1 MRHLFRYIIIALSLF
16 VTFFSLNSCGKDGI
30 IDKDEM
36 AQIYAEML
44 VTDQWINTTPGVR
57 MIADTSLVYAPI
69 LERYGYNAA
78 DYRRSVDYYLN
89 DPDTYADIMKETV
102 RILDS
107 KLADLNKRKH
117 EINEAKERA
126 KYIKSMSQDIA
137 IDDSWLAMKH
147 IEDNGFGLDDSLS
160 VEWDSLSFCFNIVK
174 VSKKLEVLDS
184 LAVRD
189 TLPSV
194 DSLVL
199 NTELVDVQNDKKI
212 KFKKGQAPFMIND
225 TVFKKLQL

>member
-117 EINEAKERA
+117 GINEAKERA
-126 KYIKSMSQDIA
+126 KYIKSMSQDIP

>member
-1 MRHLFRYIIIALSLF
+1 

-199 NTELVDVQNDKKI
+199 KTELVDVQNDKKI
-212 KFKKGQAPFMIND
+212 KFKKRQAPFLIND
-225 TVFKKLQL
+225 TVFKKL

>member
-1 MRHLFRYIIIALSLF
+1 M
-16 VTFFSLNSCGKDGI
+16 TFFSLNSCGKDGI

-117 EINEAKERA
+117 GINEAKERA
-126 KYIKSMSQDIA
+126 KYIKSMSQDIP

-199 NTELVDVQNDKKI
+199 NTELVDVQKDKKI

>member
-199 NTELVDVQNDKKI
+199 KTELVDVQNDKKI

-225 TVFKKLQL
+225 TVFKKL

>member
-212 KFKKGQAPFMIND
+212 KFKKGQTPFMIND

>member
-199 NTELVDVQNDKKI
+199 NTELVDVQKDKKI

-225 TVFKKLQL
+225 TVFKKL

>member
-1 MRHLFRYIIIALSLF
+1 M
-16 VTFFSLNSCGKDGI
+16 TFFSLNSCGKDGI

-199 NTELVDVQNDKKI
+199 NTELVDVQKDKKI

-225 TVFKKLQL
+225 TVFKKL

>member
-126 KYIKSMSQDIA
+126 KYIKSMSQDIS

-199 NTELVDVQNDKKI
+199 KTELVDVQNDKKI
-212 KFKKGQAPFMIND
+212 KFKKRQAPFLIND
-225 TVFKKLQL
+225 TVFKKL

>member
-225 TVFKKLQL
+225 TVFKKL

>member
-16 VTFFSLNSCGKDGI
+16 VTFFSLNSCGQDGI

-199 NTELVDVQNDKKI
+199 KTELVDVQNDKKI

-225 TVFKKLQL
+225 TVFKKL

>member
-1 MRHLFRYIIIALSLF
+1 
-16 VTFFSLNSCGKDGI
+16 
-30 IDKDEM
+30 
-36 AQIYAEML
+36 
-44 VTDQWINTTPGVR
+44 

-117 EINEAKERA
+117 EINEAKERE
-126 KYIKSMSQDIA
+126 KYIKSMSQDIS

-199 NTELVDVQNDKKI
+199 KTELVDVQNDKKI

-225 TVFKKLQL
+225 TVFKKL

>member
-1 MRHLFRYIIIALSLF
+1 M
-16 VTFFSLNSCGKDGI
+16 TFFSLNSCGKDGI

-199 NTELVDVQNDKKI
+199 KTELVDVQNDKKI
-212 KFKKGQAPFMIND
+212 KFKKGQAPFLIND
-225 TVFKKLQL
+225 TVFKKL

>member
-199 NTELVDVQNDKKI
+199 KTELVDVQNDKKI
-212 KFKKGQAPFMIND
+212 KFKKGQAPFLIND
-225 TVFKKLQL
+225 TVFKKL

>member
-1 MRHLFRYIIIALSLF
+1 
-16 VTFFSLNSCGKDGI
+16 
-30 IDKDEM
+30 
-36 AQIYAEML
+36 
-44 VTDQWINTTPGVR
+44 
-57 MIADTSLVYAPI
+57 
-69 LERYGYNAA
+69 
-78 DYRRSVDYYLN
+78 
-89 DPDTYADIMKETV
+89 
-102 RILDS
+102 
-107 KLADLNKRKH
+107 
-117 EINEAKERA
+117 
-126 KYIKSMSQDIA
+126 MSQDIA

-199 NTELVDVQNDKKI
+199 KTELVDVQNDKKI
-212 KFKKGQAPFMIND
+212 KFKKGQASFLIND
-225 TVFKKLQL
+225 TVFKKL